1 MPTDSDPL
9 RPREAASPAELER
22 RRRRRDLAIVLGTF
36 AALAAVIAVERRI
49 SGLPDSAPFAGS
61 LPFLALTAVSVVLIV
76 LLVYLSGRQLV
87 KLWFERRAGIFGAR
101 LNAKFVLALFLV
113 ATVPMGIQLAVS
125 ASLITASINAWFSA
139 QWDRA
144 IDDSAEVAS
153 AYYDA
158 WRNISLHYG
167 RQISAEITQR
177 RLLRAGDDAEL
188 TQFVLAKQGEYGLGA
203 VQIFP
208 FGDAAPLAT
217 LPDPAGEADAL
228 AARDSALVASAF
240 EGEEG
245 TLVDETGSH
254 AGDVIRAAVPIRSS
268 DPARPGEV
276 VGVVVVN
283 HLVPQALAYKVDSI
297 RAAVAEYRNVKPFA
311 ARIGGVF
318 TLVLMITSLVTVLFA
333 LWWGLRM
340 AKGVTGPIRAL
351 AEGTARVARGEL
363 DVVVAETSDDEIGF
377 LVRSFNRMTSDL
389 REALARL
396 EHGRAEL
403 DQRRRTMEIVLRNV
417 DAGVVSI
424 DADGRISTINRAAQR
439 LFAVA
444 EAPPPIGRK
453 LDEAV
458 SRRELLAT
466 VQELIAQ
473 ARPGLR
479 ESVRRQTLTAAGDE
493 PQTLLVTASRMQDE
507 EGRALGSVVVVD
519 DYTQE
524 VRAQRTAAW
533 REVARRIAHEI
544 KNPLTP
550 IQLSAERIRR
560 RFGEK
565 LATNPEDARVFDE
578 CVDTITSHVE
588 GMKVLVNEF
597 SQFAR
602 LPSANPRPGD
612 LDSLVQEAVA
622 SYAGA
627 AGVRLRADCAGDLPL
642 VDFDREQL
650 RRVLTNLIDNACAAV
665 QANGGAGQIVVATRH
680 DAAREAVRL
689 EVADDG
695 AGIRDEDRARVFE
708 PYYSTKSN
716 GTGLGL
722 AIVARIVAD
731 HHGYVRAQRNSPR
744 GSRFVVELPV
754 RYA

>member
-1 MPTDSDPL
+1 
-9 RPREAASPAELER
+9 
-22 RRRRRDLAIVLGTF
+22 
-36 AALAAVIAVERRI
+36 
-49 SGLPDSAPFAGS
+49 
-61 LPFLALTAVSVVLIV
+61 
-76 LLVYLSGRQLV
+76 
-87 KLWFERRAGIFGAR
+87 
-101 LNAKFVLALFLV
+101 
-113 ATVPMGIQLAVS
+113 
-125 ASLITASINAWFSA
+125 
-139 QWDRA
+139 
-144 IDDSAEVAS
+144 
-153 AYYDA
+153 
-158 WRNISLHYG
+158 
-167 RQISAEITQR
+167 
-177 RLLRAGDDAEL
+177 
-188 TQFVLAKQGEYGLGA
+188 
-203 VQIFP
+203 
-208 FGDAAPLAT
+208 
-217 LPDPAGEADAL
+217 
-228 AARDSALVASAF
+228 
-240 EGEEG
+240 
-245 TLVDETGSH
+245 
-254 AGDVIRAAVPIRSS
+254 
-268 DPARPGEV
+268 
-276 VGVVVVN
+276 
-283 HLVPQALAYKVDSI
+283 
-297 RAAVAEYRNVKPFA
+297 
-311 ARIGGVF
+311 
-318 TLVLMITSLVTVLFA
+318 
-333 LWWGLRM
+333 
-340 AKGVTGPIRAL
+340 
-351 AEGTARVARGEL
+351 
-363 DVVVAETSDDEIGF
+363 F

-403 DQRRRTMEIVLRNV
+403 DQRRRTMEIVLRNI

-439 LFAVA
+439 LFGVA
-444 EAPPPIGRK
+444 EAPSPIGRK

-458 SRRELLAT
+458 QRHELLAT
-466 VQELIAQ
+466 VSELLAQ

-493 PQTLLVTASRMQDE
+493 PQTLLVTVSRMQDE

-565 LATNPEDARVFDE
+565 LAANPEDARVFDE

-602 LPSANPRPGD
+602 LPSANPQPGD

-627 AGVRLRADCAGDLPL
+627 PGVQFATDCAGDLPR
-642 VDFDREQL
+642 VDFDREQI

-665 QANGGAGQIVVATRH
+665 QASAGAGRVVVATRH
-680 DAAREAVRL
+680 DAARETVRV
-689 EVADDG
+689 EIADDG

-708 PYYSTKSN
+708 PYYSTKPH

-731 HHGYVRAQRNSPR
+731 HHGYVRAQRNAPR

-754 RYA
+754 RYV

>member
-1 MPTDSDPL
+1 MPTDHDAQRATQP
-9 RPREAASPAELER
+9 ASLAELER
-22 RRRRRDLAIVLGTF
+22 RRRRRDLALVLGAL
-36 AALAAVIAVERRI
+36 AALAAVVAVERRI
-49 SGLPDSAPFAGS
+49 AGLPDSVPFADS
-61 LPFLALTAVSVVLIV
+61 LPFLALNAVSVVLIV

-87 KLWFERRAGIFGAR
+87 KLWFERRAGIFGAH

-113 ATVPMGIQLAVS
+113 ATVPMGIQVAVS
-125 ASLITASINAWFSA
+125 SSLITASINAWFGA

-167 RQISAEITQR
+167 RQISTEITER
-177 RLLRAGDDAEL
+177 RLLRADDAEQL
-188 TQFVLAKQGEYGLGA
+188 ASFVRAKQAEYGLGA

-208 FGDAAPLAT
+208 FGEQAPIAT
-217 LPDPAGEADAL
+217 LPDPTGTADAL
-228 AARDSALVASAF
+228 ATRDSALVASAF
-240 EGEEG
+240 EGDEG
-245 TLVDETGSH
+245 TLVDETGGD

-268 DPARPGEV
+268 DPERTAEV

-297 RAAVAEYRNVKPFA
+297 RAAVAEYRNVKPLA
-311 ARIGGVF
+311 AHVGGVF
-318 TLVLMITSLVTVLFA
+318 RLALVIISLATVLFA

-351 AEGTARVARGEL
+351 AEGTAKVARGEL
-363 DVVVAETSDDEIGF
+363 DVVVAEASDDEIGF

-424 DADGRISTINRAAQR
+424 DAEGHISTINRAAQR
-439 LFAVA
+439 LFGVA
-444 EAPPPIGRK
+444 EVPPPIGRK
-453 LDEAV
+453 LAEAAP
-458 SRRELLAT
+458 RRELLAT

-473 ARPGLR
+473 ARPGSR
-479 ESVRRQTLTAAGDE
+479 ESVRRQTLSAAGDE
-493 PQTLLVTASRMQDE
+493 PQTLLVTVSRMQDE
-507 EGRALGSVVVVD
+507 DGRALGSVVVVD

-560 RFGEK
+560 RFRER
-565 LATNPEDARVFDE
+565 LAANPEDARVFDE

-602 LPSANPRPGD
+602 LPSANPQPGD

-622 SYAGA
+622 SYTGA
-627 AGVRLRADCAGDLPL
+627 PGVRFATDCAGDLPR

-665 QANGGAGQIVVATRH
+665 QANGGAGEVMVATRH
-680 DAAREAVRL
+680 DAARETVRL

-708 PYYSTKSN
+708 PYYSTKPH

-731 HHGYVRAQRNSPR
+731 HHGYVRAQRNTPR

>member
-1 MPTDSDPL
+1 
-9 RPREAASPAELER
+9 
-22 RRRRRDLAIVLGTF
+22 V
-36 AALAAVIAVERRI
+36 
-49 SGLPDSAPFAGS
+49 PFADS
-61 LPFLALTAVSVVLIV
+61 LPFLALNAVSVVLIV

-87 KLWFERRAGIFGAR
+87 KLWFERRDGIFGAH

-125 ASLITASINAWFSA
+125 SSLITASINAWFGA

-167 RQISAEITQR
+167 REIAAEVGER
-177 RLLRAGDDAEL
+177 RLLGRGGGEEL
-188 TQFVLAKQGEYGLGA
+188 SRFAQSKQREYDLAS
-203 VQIFP
+203 VQILER
-208 FGDAAPLAT
+208 GAPPAVE
-217 LPDPAGEADAL
+217 PAGTTEPPEG
-228 AARDSALVASAF
+228 SLVASAWS
-240 EGEEG
+240 GEEG
-245 TLVDETGSH
+245 TLVDETGGD
-254 AGDVIRAAVPIRSS
+254 AGDLVRAAVPIRSPGPE
-268 DPARPGEV
+268 PAGEV
-276 VGVVVVN
+276 VGVVVVS
-283 HLVPQALAYKVDSI
+283 HLVPQALAYKVDAI
-297 RAAVAEYRNVKPFA
+297 RAAVAEYRNVKPLA
-311 ARIGGVF
+311 AHVGGVF
-318 TLVLMITSLVTVLFA
+318 RLALMIISLATVMFA

-363 DVVVAETSDDEIGF
+363 DVVVAEASGDEIGF

-396 EHGRAEL
+396 EQGRAEL

-417 DAGVVSI
+417 DSGVVSI
-424 DADGRISTINRAAQR
+424 DAEGRILTINRAAQR
-439 LFAVA
+439 LLAVG
-444 EAPPPIGRK
+444 EEPPPIGRK
-453 LDEAV
+453 LAHV
-458 SRRELLAT
+458 VGRRELLAT

-473 ARPGLR
+473 ARPGSR
-479 ESVRRQTLTAAGDE
+479 ESVRRQTLSAGGDE
-493 PQTLLVTASRMQDE
+493 PQTLLVTVSRMQDE
-507 EGRALGSVVVVD
+507 DGRSLGSVVVVD
-519 DYTQE
+519 DYTRE
-524 VRAQRTAAW
+524 LRAQRSAAW

-560 RFGEK
+560 RFGER

-602 LPSANPRPGD
+602 LPSANPQPGD
-612 LDSLVQEAVA
+612 LDSLVQESVA

-627 AGVRLRADCAGDLPL
+627 PGVRCAADCAGDLPKI
-642 VDFDREQL
+642 DFDREQM

-665 QANGGAGQIVVATRH
+665 QANGGSGEVLVATRH
-680 DAAREAVRL
+680 DTARETVRI
-689 EVADDG
+689 EVSDDG
-695 AGIRDEDRARVFE
+695 AGIPDADRARVFE
-708 PYYSTKSN
+708 PYYSTKPH

-731 HHGYVRAQRNSPR
+731 HHGYVRALRNTPR

>member
-1 MPTDSDPL
+1 MPTDPDAQ
-9 RPREAASPAELER
+9 RPSAGDSGAAPR
-22 RRRRRDLAIVLGTF
+22 RWKRRDLALVLGAF
-36 AALAAVIAVERRI
+36 AALAAVVVVQQRI
-49 SGLPDSAPFAGS
+49 ESLPDSIPFADS
-61 LPFLALTAVSVVLIV
+61 LPFLFLNAVSVVLIV

-87 KLWFERRAGIFGAR
+87 KLWFERRAGLFGAS

-113 ATVPMGIQLAVS
+113 ATVPMGIQVAVS
-125 ASLITASINAWFSA
+125 SRLITASINSWFGL
-139 QWDRA
+139 QMDRA
-144 IDDSAEVAS
+144 IDDSAEVAG

-167 RQISAEITQR
+167 RQIADEITER
-177 RLLRAGDDAEL
+177 RLLREGERAALES
-188 TQFVLAKQGEYGLGA
+188 FVQAKQREYGLGV
-203 VQIFP
+203 VQIIP
-208 FGDAAPLAT
+208 FGGPADVATFENPELPAAALLAR
-217 LPDPAGEADAL
+217 E
-228 AARDSALVASAF
+228 SALVGAAF
-240 EGEEG
+240 AGEEG
-245 TLVDETGSH
+245 TLVDESGGD
-254 AGDVIRAAVPIRSS
+254 AGDVIRAAVPIRSA
-268 DPARPGEV
+268 DATRPDEI

-283 HLVPQALAYKVDSI
+283 HFVPNALAYKVDSI

-311 ARIGGVF
+311 GRIAGVF
-318 TLVLMITSLVTVLFA
+318 QLVLTILSLVTVLFA

-340 AKGVTGPIRAL
+340 AKGVTGPIAAL
-351 AEGTARVARGEL
+351 AEGTAKVARGDL
-363 DVVVAETSDDEIGF
+363 DVVVPASSDDEIGF
-377 LVRSFNRMTSDL
+377 LVRSFNRMTGDL

-396 EHGRAEL
+396 ERGRAEL
-403 DQRRRTMEIVLRNV
+403 DQRRRYMEIVLRNV
-417 DAGVVSI
+417 DAGVVSV

-439 LFAVA
+439 LFGVP
-444 EAPPPIGRK
+444 ETPSPIGRK

-458 SRRELLAT
+458 TRPELLGAYRELL
-466 VQELIAQ
+466 AQ

-479 ESVRRQTLTAAGDE
+479 ESVRRQATPLHGDE
-493 PQTLLVTASRMQDE
+493 THTLLMTLSLMHDD
-507 EGRALGSVVVVD
+507 EGRTLGNVVVVD

-524 VRAQRTAAW
+524 VRAQRAAAW

-565 LATNPEDARVFDE
+565 LAGSPEDARVFDE

-602 LPSANPRPGD
+602 MPSANPRPGD
-612 LDSLVQEAVA
+612 LDSLVQEAAA

-627 AGVRLRADCAGDLPL
+627 PGVRFRTDCGGDLPP
-642 VDFDREQL
+642 VEFDRDQL

-665 QANGGAGQIVVATRH
+665 QAAGGGGEVVVATRH
-680 DAAREAVRL
+680 DAARESVRI
-689 EVADDG
+689 EVSDDG
-695 AGIRDEDRARVFE
+695 AGIREQDRARVFE
-708 PYYSTKSN
+708 PYFSTKPH

-731 HHGYVRAQRNSPR
+731 HHGYVRALRGSPR

-754 RYA
+754 RHA

>member
-1 MPTDSDPL
+1 MPTAPDSHAP
-9 RPREAASPAELER
+9 AAAGPAAELER
-22 RRRRRDLAIVLGTF
+22 RRRRRDLALVVGAL

-49 SGLPDSAPFAGS
+49 AALPDSVPFADS
-61 LPFLALTAVSVVLIV
+61 LPFLALNAVSVVLIV
-76 LLVYLSGRQLV
+76 LLVYLAGRQLV
-87 KLWFERRAGIFGAR
+87 KLWFERRSGLFGAH

-113 ATVPMGIQLAVS
+113 ATVPMGIQVAVS
-125 ASLITASINAWFSA
+125 SSLITASINAWFGA

-158 WRNISLHYG
+158 WRNVSLHHG
-167 RQISAEITQR
+167 RQIAAEIAERGLLEER
-177 RLLRAGDDAEL
+177 RSEALGGLVA
-188 TQFVLAKQGEYGLGA
+188 AKQREYGLGA
-203 VQIFP
+203 VQVFAP
-208 FGDAAPLAT
+208 GDGAPLAA
-217 LPDPAGEADAL
+217 PEQPAAPVAAL
-228 AARDSALVASAF
+228 ATRESALVASAF
-240 EGEEG
+240 GGEEG
-245 TLVDETGSH
+245 TLVDENGAD
-254 AGDVIRAAVPIRSS
+254 AGDVIRAAVPVRSL
-268 DPARPGEV
+268 AAERAGAV
-276 VGVVVVN
+276 LGVVVVS

-297 RAAVAEYRNVKPFA
+297 RAAVAEYRDVKPLA
-311 ARIGGVF
+311 GHVSGVF
-318 TLVLMITSLVTVLFA
+318 RLALLIISLATVLFA

-424 DADGRISTINRAAQR
+424 DAEGRISTINRAAQR
-439 LFAVA
+439 QFGVA
-444 EAPPPIGRK
+444 EAPSPIGRK

-458 SRRELLAT
+458 TRTQLLAT
-466 VQELIAQ
+466 VRELIAQ
-473 ARPGLR
+473 TRPGSR
-479 ESVRRQTLTAAGDE
+479 ERVRRQTLSAAGDE
-493 PQTLLVTASRMQDE
+493 PRTLLVTVSPMQDE
-507 EGRALGSVVVVD
+507 DGRALGSVIVVV

-524 VRAQRTAAW
+524 VRAQRSAAW

-560 RFGEK
+560 RFGDK
-565 LATNPEDARVFDE
+565 LAAGSDDARVFDE

-602 LPSANPRPGD
+602 LPSAKPQPGD

-627 AGVRLRADCAGDLPL
+627 PGVRFATDCAGDLPR
-642 VDFDREQL
+642 VEFDREQM

-665 QANGGAGQIVVATRH
+665 QATGTPGEVRVATRH
-680 DAAREAVRL
+680 DAARETVRI

-695 AGIRDEDRARVFE
+695 AGVRDEDRARVFE
-708 PYYSTKSN
+708 PYYSTKPH

-731 HHGYVRAQRNSPR
+731 HHGYVRAQRNTPR

>member
-1 MPTDSDPL
+1 MQSDPDAT
-9 RPREAASPAELER
+9 AAPQADSQADAEK
-22 RRRRRDLAIVLGTF
+22 RRRRRDVALVG
-36 AALAAVIAVERRI
+36 AALAALMAVIAVEQRI
-49 SGLPDSAPFAGS
+49 ASLPDSTPFADS
-61 LPFLALTAVSVVLIV
+61 LPFLFLNAISVVLIV
-76 LLVYLSGRQLV
+76 VLVYLSGRQLV
-87 KLWFERRAGIFGAR
+87 KLWFERRSGIFGAN
-101 LNAKFVLALFLV
+101 LNLKFVLALFLV
-113 ATVPMGIQLAVS
+113 ASVPMGIQVAVS
-125 ASLITASINAWFSA
+125 SSLITASINAWFGL
-139 QWDRA
+139 QMDRA

-158 WRNISLHYG
+158 WRNISIHYG
-167 RQISAEITQR
+167 RQISSEVTAQ
-177 RLLRAGDDAEL
+177 RLLREEQRPEL
-188 TQFVLAKQGEYGLGA
+188 EAFVLEKQSEYGLGV

-208 FGDAAPLAT
+208 FGEPAPIAT
-217 LPDPAGEADAL
+217 LVNPEVLSAAL
-228 AARDSALVASAF
+228 VTRDSALVAGAF
-240 EGEEG
+240 AGAEAA
-245 TLVDETGSH
+245 LVDETGGD
-254 AGDVIRAAVPIRSS
+254 AGDVIRAAVPILSS
-268 DPARPGEV
+268 DPARSSEV

-283 HLVPQALAYKVDSI
+283 HLVPHALAYKVDSI

-311 ARIGGVF
+311 GRIANVYM
-318 TLVLMITSLVTVLFA
+318 LVLTMLALVTVLFA

-340 AKGVTGPIRAL
+340 AKGITGPIREL
-351 AEGTARVARGEL
+351 AEGTAKVASGDL
-363 DVVVAETSDDEIGF
+363 NVVIAATTDDEIGL
-377 LVRSFNRMTSDL
+377 LVRSFNRMTGDL

-396 EHGRAEL
+396 ERGRAEL
-403 DQRRRTMEIVLRNV
+403 DQRRRYMEIVLRNV
-417 DAGVVSI
+417 DAGVVSL

-439 LFAVA
+439 LFGVA
-444 EAPPPIGRK
+444 ETPSPIGRK
-453 LDEAV
+453 LDEVV
-458 SRRELLAT
+458 SRSELLE
-466 VQELIAQ
+466 VLGELVAQ

-479 ESVRRQTLTAAGDE
+479 ESVRRQTLTATGEE
-493 PQTLLVTASRMQDE
+493 PQTLLVTLSLMQDDD
-507 EGRALGSVVVVD
+507 GRPLGSVVVVD

-560 RFGEK
+560 RFGER
-565 LATNPEDARVFDE
+565 LSAVPEDARVFDE

-622 SYAGA
+622 SYSGA
-627 AGVRLRADCAGDLPL
+627 AGVRFRTECAGDLPK

-650 RRVLTNLIDNACAAV
+650 RRVLTNLIDNACGAV
-665 QANGGAGQIVVATRH
+665 QASGRAGEVVVSTRH
-680 DAAREAVRL
+680 DAARESVRI

-695 AGIRDEDRARVFE
+695 AGIRDEDRARIFE
-708 PYYSTKSN
+708 PYYSTKPH

-731 HHGYVRAQRNSPR
+731 HHGYVRAQRGAPT
-744 GSRFVVELPV
+744 GSRFIVELPV

>member
-1 MPTDSDPL
+1 MPTDPDPL
-9 RPREAASPAELER
+9 RASTADTGVAPRR
-22 RRRRRDLAIVLGTF
+22 WKRRDLALVLGAF
-36 AALAAVIAVERRI
+36 AALAAVIVVQRRI
-49 SGLPDSAPFAGS
+49 ASLPDSVPFAGS
-61 LPFLALTAVSVVLIV
+61 VPFLLLNAVSVVLIV

-87 KLWFERRAGIFGAR
+87 KLWFERRAGLFGAS
-101 LNAKFVLALFLV
+101 LNARFVLALFLV
-113 ATVPMGIQLAVS
+113 ATIPMGIQVAVS
-125 ASLITASINAWFSA
+125 SRLITASINSWFGL
-139 QWDRA
+139 QMDRA
-144 IDDSAEVAS
+144 IDDSAEVAG

-167 RQISAEITQR
+167 RQIASEITER
-177 RLLRAGDDAEL
+177 RLLREGERAALQG
-188 TQFVLAKQGEYGLGA
+188 FVQAKQREYGLGV

-208 FGDAAPLAT
+208 FGEPAEVATFVNAELPAAALLAR
-217 LPDPAGEADAL
+217 E
-228 AARDSALVASAF
+228 SALVGAAF
-240 EGEEG
+240 AGEES
-245 TLVDETGSH
+245 TLVDESGGD
-254 AGDVIRAAVPIRSS
+254 AGDVIRAAVPIHSS
-268 DPARPGEV
+268 DAARRDEI

-283 HLVPQALAYKVDSI
+283 HLVPNALAYKVDSI

-311 ARIGGVF
+311 GRIAGVF
-318 TLVLMITSLVTVLFA
+318 QLVLTILSLVTVLFA

-340 AKGVTGPIRAL
+340 AKGVTGPIAAL
-351 AEGTARVARGEL
+351 AEGTAKVARGDL
-363 DVVVAETSDDEIGF
+363 DVVVPASSDDEIGF
-377 LVRSFNRMTSDL
+377 LVRSFNRMTGDL
-389 REALARL
+389 REALTRL
-396 EHGRAEL
+396 ERGRAEL
-403 DQRRRTMEIVLRNV
+403 DQRRRYMEIVLRNV
-417 DAGVVSI
+417 DAGVVSV

-439 LFAVA
+439 LFGVP
-444 EAPPPIGRK
+444 ELPSPIGRK

-458 SRRELLAT
+458 TRPELLGAYRELL
-466 VQELIAQ
+466 AQ

-479 ESVRRQTLTAAGDE
+479 ESVRRQTTAANGDE
-493 PQTLLVTASRMQDE
+493 THTLLLTLSLMHDE
-507 EGRALGSVVVVD
+507 EGRALGNVVVVD

-524 VRAQRTAAW
+524 VRAQRAAAW

-560 RFGEK
+560 RFGER
-565 LATNPEDARVFDE
+565 LASSPEDARVFDE

-602 LPSANPRPGD
+602 MPSANPRPGD

-622 SYAGA
+622 SYTGA
-627 AGVRLRADCAGDLPL
+627 PGVRFRTDCGGDLPP

-665 QANGGAGQIVVATRH
+665 QAAGGSGEVVVATRH
-680 DAAREAVRL
+680 DPARESVRI
-689 EVADDG
+689 EVSDDG
-695 AGIRDEDRARVFE
+695 AGIREQDRARVFE
-708 PYYSTKSN
+708 PYFSTKPH

-731 HHGYVRAQRNSPR
+731 HHGYVRALRNAPR

-754 RYA
+754 RHA

>member
-1 MPTDSDPL
+1 MPTEQGPL
-9 RPREAASPAELER
+9 QERPPLPTAELER
-22 RRRRRDLAIVLGTF
+22 WRRRRDLSLVAAGA

-49 SGLPDSAPFAGS
+49 AALPDAVPFADS
-61 LPFLALTAVSVVLIV
+61 LPFLALNAVSVVLIV
-76 LLVYLSGRQLV
+76 GLVYLSGRQLV
-87 KLWFERRAGIFGAR
+87 KLWFERRSGIFGAR

-113 ATVPMGIQLAVS
+113 ATVPMGIQVAVS
-125 ASLITASINAWFSA
+125 SSLITASINAWFGA

-158 WRNISLHYG
+158 WRNVSIHYG
-167 RQISAEITQR
+167 RQIASDLAEQG
-177 RLLRAGDDAEL
+177 LLEGGGPEL
-188 TQFVLAKQGEYGLGA
+188 ASFVAAKQREYGLGA
-203 VQIFP
+203 VQIF
-208 FGDAAPLAT
+208 GADVALAS
-217 LPDPAGEADAL
+217 LPDPAG
-228 AARDSALVASAF
+228 AAESWATRDSALVAAAF
-240 EGEEG
+240 AGEEG
-245 TLVDETGSH
+245 TLVEETGGES
-254 AGDVIRAAVPIRSS
+254 GDAIRAAVPIRSV
-268 DPARPGEV
+268 APGGQII
-276 VGVVVVN
+276 GVVVVN
-283 HLVPQALAYKVDSI
+283 HLVPRALAYKVDSI
-297 RAAVAEYRNVKPFA
+297 RAAVAEYRDVKPFA
-311 ARIGGVF
+311 AHVGGVF
-318 TLVLMITSLVTVLFA
+318 RLALVIISLATVLFA

-351 AEGTARVARGEL
+351 AESTAKVARGEL

-377 LVRSFNRMTSDL
+377 LVRSFNRMTADL
-389 REALARL
+389 REAVARL

-417 DAGVVSI
+417 DAGVVSV
-424 DADGRISTINRAAQR
+424 DAEGRISTINRAAQR
-439 LFAVA
+439 LLGVA
-444 EAPPPIGRK
+444 ETPTPIGCT
-453 LDEAV
+453 LDEVATSTQLV
-458 SRRELLAT
+458 AT
-466 VQELIAQ
+466 VREALSQ
-473 ARPGLR
+473 ARPGSR
-479 ESVRRQTLTAAGDE
+479 ESVRRQTLSAAGDE
-493 PQTLLVTASRMQDE
+493 PQTLLVTVSRMQDE
-507 EGRALGSVVVVD
+507 DGRALGSVIVVD

-524 VRAQRTAAW
+524 VRAQRSAAW

-565 LATNPEDARVFDE
+565 IAANPDDARVFDE

-602 LPSANPRPGD
+602 LPAAKPQPGD
-612 LDSLVQEAVA
+612 LDALVQEAVA
-622 SYAGA
+622 SYTGA
-627 AGVRLRADCAGDLPL
+627 EGVRFATDCAGDLPK

-665 QANGGAGQIVVATRH
+665 QATGGAGTVAVSTRH
-680 DAAREAVRL
+680 DAARETVRI

-695 AGIRDEDRARVFE
+695 SGIRDEDRMRIFE
-708 PYYSTKSN
+708 PHYSTKPQGS
-716 GTGLGL
+716 GLGL

-731 HHGYVRAQRNSPR
+731 HHGYVRAQKNSPR

>member
-1 MPTDSDPL
+1 MPTEPDARSAAEP
-9 RPREAASPAELER
+9 ASPAELER
-22 RRRRRDLAIVLGTF
+22 RRLRRDLGLVLGAF
-36 AALAAVIAVERRI
+36 AALTAVIAVEQRI
-49 SGLPDSAPFAGS
+49 ASLPDSAPFADS
-61 LPFLALTAVSVVLIV
+61 LSFLALTAVSVVLIV

-87 KLWFERRAGIFGAR
+87 KLWFERRAGVFGSH
-101 LNAKFVLALFLV
+101 LTAKFVLALFLV
-113 ATVPMGIQLAVS
+113 ATVPMGIQVAVS
-125 ASLITASINAWFSA
+125 SSLITASINAWFGA

-158 WRNISLHYG
+158 WRNISLHHG
-167 RQISAEITQR
+167 RQMSAEITER
-177 RLLRAGDDAEL
+177 RLLREGDGAALER
-188 TQFVLAKQGEYGLGA
+188 FVQAKQAEYGLGV

-208 FGDAAPLAT
+208 FGEHAPLAT
-217 LPDPAGEADAL
+217 LPDPRGGEAAL
-228 AARDSALVASAF
+228 ADRESALVASAIA
-240 EGEEG
+240 GEEG
-245 TLVDETGSH
+245 TRVDETGGDG
-254 AGDVIRAAVPIRSS
+254 GDVIRAAVPIRSS
-268 DPARPGEV
+268 DPTRPNDI

-283 HLVPQALAYKVDSI
+283 HVVPQALAYKVDSI
-297 RAAVAEYRNVKPFA
+297 RAAVAEYRNVKPLA

-318 TLVLMITSLVTVLFA
+318 RLALVIVSLATVLFA

-351 AEGTARVARGEL
+351 AEGTAKVARGEL
-363 DVVVAETSDDEIGF
+363 DVVVTESSDDEIGF

-396 EHGRAEL
+396 ERGRTEL

-417 DAGVVSI
+417 DSGVVSI
-424 DADGRISTINRAAQR
+424 DAEGRISTINRAAMR
-439 LFAVA
+439 LFGVP
-444 EAPPPIGRK
+444 ET
-453 LDEAV
+453 
-458 SRRELLAT
+458 RRELLAS
-466 VQELIAQ
+466 VQEGIAH
-473 ARPGLR
+473 ARPGSR

-493 PQTLLVTASRMQDE
+493 PQTLLVTVSRMQDE

-560 RFGEK
+560 RFGDK
-565 LATNPEDARVFDE
+565 LAPNSEDARVFDE
-578 CVDTITSHVE
+578 CVDTITGHVE

-602 LPSANPRPGD
+602 LPSAKPQPGD

-622 SYAGA
+622 SYTGA
-627 AGVRLRADCAGDLPL
+627 DGVRFATHCAGDLPK

-665 QANGGAGQIVVATRH
+665 QANGGSGEVTVATHH
-680 DAAREAVRL
+680 DAARETVRI

-695 AGIRDEDRARVFE
+695 AGIRDEDRVRVFE
-708 PYYSTKSN
+708 PYYSTKPH

-731 HHGYVRAQRNSPR
+731 HHGYVRALRNAPR